1 MMPNALV
8 VFYSLDGDVRFLA
21 RSLAKE
27 LQLDTME
34 LELVKPHPTHG
45 FMKYFTGGFLAATGA
60 TPPLRPLA
68 HDAAHYDLVF
78 VGTPVWNSRPV
89 PAVRS
94 FLKDA
99 DLKGKQVAFFTCY
112 GGDNDVKTQKILTS
126 LVPGAKVAGRIGFK
140 MPLKMDK
147 EQCVVDLL
155 RWAKDLLNS

>member
-1 MMPNALV
+1 MPNALV

-27 LQLDTME
+27 LQLDSME

-45 FMKYFTGGFLAATGA
+45 FMKYFKGGFLAATGA

-68 HDAAHYDLVF
+68 HDAGHYDLIF
-78 VGTPVWNSRPV
+78 VGTPVWNSHPT

-94 FLKDA
+94 FLKGA
-99 DLKGKQVAFFTCY
+99 DLKGKRVAFFTCY
-112 GGDNDVKTQKILTS
+112 GGSDVKTQSILKT
-126 LVPGAKVAGRIGFK
+126 LVPQATVVGGVGFK

-147 EQCVVDLL
+147 EQCVTDLL
-155 RWAKDLLNS
+155 RWARDILNG

>member
-1 MMPNALV
+1 MPNALV

-45 FMKYFTGGFLAATGA
+45 FMKYFKGGFLAATGA

-68 HDAAHYDLVF
+68 HDAGHYDLIF
-78 VGTPVWNSRPV
+78 VGTPVWDSRPT

-99 DLKGKQVAFFTCY
+99 DLKGKRVAFFTCY
-112 GGDNDVKTQKILTS
+112 GGSDVKTQRILKT
-126 LVPGAKVAGRIGFK
+126 LVPGATVVGSTGFK
-140 MPLKMDK
+140 MPLKTDK
-147 EQCVVDLL
+147 EQCASDLV
-155 RWAKDLLNS
+155 RWARDLLNS

>member
-1 MMPNALV
+1 MPNALV

-78 VGTPVWNSRPV
+78 VGTPVWNSRPD
-89 PAVRS
+89 PGRANIPEGRRS
-94 FLKDA
+94 QGKAGRLLHLLWRQRRQDA
-99 DLKGKQVAFFTCY
+99 DA
-112 GGDNDVKTQKILTS
+112 S
-126 LVPGAKVAGRIGFK
+126 
-140 MPLKMDK
+140 
-147 EQCVVDLL
+147 
-155 RWAKDLLNS
+155 

>member
-1 MMPNALV
+1 MPNALV

-21 RSLAKE
+21 RTLAKE
-27 LQLDTME
+27 LVLDSME

-68 HDAAHYDLVF
+68 HDVAHYDLIF
-78 VGTPVWNSRPV
+78 VGTPVWNSRPT
-89 PAVRS
+89 PAVRT
-94 FLKDA
+94 FLKGA
-99 DLKGKQVAFFTCY
+99 DLKGKRVAFFTSY
-112 GGDNDVKTQKILTS
+112 GGSDVKTHRILNS
-126 LVPGAKVAGRIGFK
+126 LVPGAKVVGNIGFK

-147 EQCVVDLL
+147 EQCSVDLV

>member
-1 MMPNALV
+1 MPNALV

-21 RSLAKE
+21 RTLAKE
-27 LQLDTME
+27 LVMDSME

-68 HDAAHYDLVF
+68 HDAADYDIVF
-78 VGTPVWNSRPV
+78 IGTPVWNSRPT
-89 PAVRS
+89 PAVRT
-94 FLKDA
+94 FLKGA
-99 DLKGKQVAFFTCY
+99 DLKGKRVAFFTSY
-112 GGDNDVKTQKILTS
+112 GGSDVKTHRILNS
-126 LVPGAKVAGRIGFK
+126 LVPGAKVVGNIGFK

-147 EQCVVDLL
+147 EQCSADLV